1 MMNQATLQKMMD
13 MRLFGMVEAMS
24 RPVRGDE
31 YADLSVE
38 DRLGLLVDAE
48 WEAREGRK
56 LTNRLRQARM
66 RYAASIEDIDYAPR
80 RNLDKKV
87 MLALGACGWIREHQ
101 NVIITGAAGT
111 GKSYLACA
119 LVERACRSG
128 FSATYVRSARL
139 LQDLAVARG
148 DGSYRR
154 MLVKLAKLD
163 VLAIDDWLLTPPTDS
178 ERADML
184 EVLEDRSEQRSTI
197 IATQL
202 PVKSWHEVIGE
213 ASMGDAI
220 CERLVHAAHRIALK
234 GPSMRGEKAAK
245 ASRSGRTE

>member
-1 MMNQATLQKMMD
+1 MMNQATIEKMQHMK
-13 MRLFGMVEAMS
+13 LFGMVEAIS
-24 RPVRGDE
+24 RPVRGSDHT
-31 YADLSVE
+31 DLSIE
-38 DRLGLLVDAE
+38 DQLGLLIDAE
-48 WEAREGRK
+48 WEVRERRK
-56 LTNRLRQARM
+56 LTHRLRHARL
-66 RYAASIEDIDYAPR
+66 RYPASIEDVRYATQ

-87 MLALGACGWIREHQ
+87 VLALGTCEWIRKQQ
-101 NVIITGAAGT
+101 NVVITGAAGT

-128 FSATYVRSARL
+128 FSAAYVRSARL
-139 LQDLAVARG
+139 LQDLSVARG

-154 MLVKLAKLD
+154 LLVKLAKLD

-178 ERADML
+178 ERRDLL

-202 PVKSWHEVIGE
+202 PVKSWHDVIGE

-220 CERLVHAAHRIALK
+220 CERIVHAAHTIALK
-234 GPSMRGEKAAK
+234 GPSMRDPEAAK
-245 ASRSGRTE
+245 ARRTKVDE

>member
-1 MMNQATLQKMMD
+1 MLNQVTLQKMQRMK
-13 MRLFGMVEAMS
+13 LFGMAEALS
-24 RPVRGDE
+24 RPVRGSDR
-31 YADLSVE
+31 ADLSFE
-38 DRLGLLVDAE
+38 DRLGLVIDAE

-56 LTNRLRQARM
+56 LTNRLRQARL
-66 RYAASIEDIDYAPR
+66 RYQASLEDVDYAPR

-87 MLALGACGWIREHQ
+87 VLALGTCEWIREQQ
-101 NVIITGAAGT
+101 NVVITGAAGT

-128 FSATYVRSARL
+128 YAAAYVRSARQL
-139 LQDLAVARG
+139 HDLAVARG

-154 MLVKLAKLD
+154 QLVKLAKLD

-178 ERADML
+178 ERRDML

-213 ASMGDAI
+213 ASVGDAI
-220 CERLVHAAHRIALK
+220 CERIVHAAHHILLK

-245 ASRSGRTE
+245 AKRAETAE